1 MVKKRCL
8 CKMGGTNMEDD
19 ETLKRQKLINKAKE
33 MYSKGCKYKDI
44 SQEIGIPESTI
55 KSWRRRK
62 QWSKKRLRLMNKRF
76 QTLHLVQMKLLM
88 IGGNS
93 FAYVILRP
101 ITQRKLIWMST
112 MLSTIQ
118 QALMDLGY

>member
-1 MVKKRCL
+1 
-8 CKMGGTNMEDD
+8 MEDD

-62 QWSKKRLRLMNKRF
+62 QWGKKRLRLMNKRF